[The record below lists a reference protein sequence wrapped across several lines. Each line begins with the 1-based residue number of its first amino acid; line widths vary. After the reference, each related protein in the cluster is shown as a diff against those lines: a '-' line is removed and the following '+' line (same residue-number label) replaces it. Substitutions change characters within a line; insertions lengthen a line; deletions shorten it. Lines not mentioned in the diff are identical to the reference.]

1 MIKQEEVIAN
11 RVPNF
16 YQVEQRVRLVQQAN
30 KLKTACKRLL
40 YEIDQSN
47 SPHSQLTF
55 ADRQV
60 GVHQE

>member
-16 YQVEQRVRLVQQAN
+16 YQVEQRVKLVQQAN

-47 SPHSQLTF
+47 
-55 ADRQV
+55 
-60 GVHQE
+60 